1 MKYKLLITRPI
12 PHKVIKKAGELFD
25 LEVRTSVLPTSRA
38 ELISALQN
46 YDAIIAAIGD
56 KFDEEIFLKSG
67 FPRTKII
74 SNFGV
79 GYDHLDLKA
88 ASRSKILVTNTP
100 DVVTDA
106 TADIAMTLI
115 LMTARRAI
123 EGDNLVRSG
132 KWKGWNPMQMLG
144 MHVTGSTV
152 GIIGMGRIGKAIAL
166 RCNMG
171 FGMPVVYYNRS
182 KVDGINLN
190 NSHQASSLSELLSVS
205 DVVVIS
211 IPGGPDTYHLIDKH
225 ALAQMKSES
234 ILINI
239 ARGEIVKESDLI
251 TALQDKKISG
261 AGLDVYEF
269 EPLVSSKLID
279 LENVVLLPHLGT
291 AALSVRE
298 EMGSIALQNVIAIL
312 LDKKPTPNLIN

>member
-1 MKYKLLITRPI
+1 MRN
-12 PHKVIKKAGELFD
+12 
-25 LEVRTSVLPTSRA
+25 SVLPTSKT
-38 ELISALQN
+38 ELINALQN
-46 YDAIIAAIGD
+46 YDAIITAIGD
-56 KFDEEIFLKSG
+56 KFDEEIFFKIRS
-67 FPRTKII
+67 PRTKII

-79 GYDHLDLKA
+79 GYDHLDLNA
-88 ASRSKILVTNTP
+88 ASKSKIQVTNTP

-123 EGDNLVRSG
+123 EGDKLVRSG
-132 KWKGWNPMQMLG
+132 NWKGWNPMQMLG
-144 MHVTGSTV
+144 THVTGSTV

-182 KVDGINLN
+182 KVDSVDLK
-190 NSHQASSLSELLSVS
+190 NSYQASSLNELLSVS

-211 IPGGPDTYHLIDKH
+211 IPGGPDTYHLIDKK
-225 ALAQMKSES
+225 AFDQMKSKS

-251 TALQDKKISG
+251 TALQDKNISG

-279 LENVVLLPHLGT
+279 LEIVVLLPHLGT

-298 EMGSIALQNVIAIL
+298 EMGFIALQNIITIL
-312 LDKKPTPNLIN
+312 LEKKPTPNLIN

>member
-1 MKYKLLITRPI
+1 LKYKLLITRPI
-12 PHKVIKKAGELFD
+12 PDKVIEKAREFFD
-25 LEVRTSVLPTSRA
+25 VEVRNSVLPTSKT
-38 ELISALQN
+38 ELINALQN
-46 YDAIIAAIGD
+46 YDAIITAIGD
-56 KFDEEIFLKSG
+56 KFDEEIFFKIRS
-67 FPRTKII
+67 PRTKII

-79 GYDHLDLKA
+79 GYDHLDLNA
-88 ASRSKILVTNTP
+88 ASKSKIRVTNTP

-123 EGDNLVRSG
+123 EGDKLVRSG
-132 KWKGWNPMQMLG
+132 NWKGWNPMQMLG
-144 MHVTGSTV
+144 THVTGSTV

-182 KVDGINLN
+182 KVDSVDLK
-190 NSHQASSLSELLSVS
+190 NSYQASSLNELLSVS

-211 IPGGPDTYHLIDKH
+211 IPGGPDTYHLIDKK
-225 ALAQMKSES
+225 AFDQMKSGS

-251 TALQDKKISG
+251 TALRDKNISG

-298 EMGSIALQNVIAIL
+298 
-312 LDKKPTPNLIN
+312 

>member
-12 PHKVIKKAGELFD
+12 PDKVIEKAKEFFD
-25 LEVRTSVLPTSRA
+25 VEVRNSVLPTSKT
-38 ELISALQN
+38 ELINALQN
-46 YDAIIAAIGD
+46 YDAIITAIGD
-56 KFDEEIFLKSG
+56 KFDEEIFFKIRS
-67 FPRTKII
+67 PRTKII

-79 GYDHLDLKA
+79 GYDHLDLNA
-88 ASRSKILVTNTP
+88 ASKSKIRVTNTP

-123 EGDNLVRSG
+123 EGDKLVRSG
-132 KWKGWNPMQMLG
+132 NWKGWNPMQMLG
-144 MHVTGSTV
+144 THVTGSTV

-182 KVDGINLN
+182 KVDSVDLK
-190 NSHQASSLSELLSVS
+190 NSYQASSLNELLSVS

-211 IPGGPDTYHLIDKH
+211 IPGGPDTYHLIDKK
-225 ALAQMKSES
+225 AFDQMKSGS

-251 TALQDKKISG
+251 TALRDKNISG

-298 EMGSIALQNVIAIL
+298 EMGFIALQNIITIL
-312 LDKKPTPNLIN
+312 LEKKTTPNLIN

>member
-12 PHKVIKKAGELFD
+12 PDKVIEKAREFFD
-25 LEVRTSVLPTSRA
+25 VEVRNSVLPTSKT
-38 ELISALQN
+38 ELINALQN
-46 YDAIIAAIGD
+46 YDAIITAIGD
-56 KFDEEIFLKSG
+56 KFDEEIFFKIRS
-67 FPRTKII
+67 PRTKII

-79 GYDHLDLKA
+79 GHDHLDLNA
-88 ASRSKILVTNTP
+88 ASKSKIRVTNTP

-123 EGDNLVRSG
+123 EGDKLVRSG
-132 KWKGWNPMQMLG
+132 NWKGWNPMQMLG
-144 MHVTGSTV
+144 THVTGSTV

-182 KVDGINLN
+182 KVDSVDLK
-190 NSHQASSLSELLSVS
+190 NSYQASSLNELLSVS

-211 IPGGPDTYHLIDKH
+211 IPGGPDTYHLIDKK
-225 ALAQMKSES
+225 AFDQMKSGS

-251 TALQDKKISG
+251 TALRDKNISG

-298 EMGSIALQNVIAIL
+298 EMGFIALQNIITIL
-312 LDKKPTPNLIN
+312 LEKKTTPNLIN

>member
-12 PHKVIKKAGELFD
+12 PHKVIEKARELFD
-25 LEVRTSVLPTSRA
+25 VEVRNSVLPASKT
-38 ELISALQN
+38 ELINALQN
-46 YDAIIAAIGD
+46 YDAIITAIGD
-56 KFDEEIFLKSG
+56 KFDEEIFFKIRS
-67 FPRTKII
+67 PRTKII

-79 GYDHLDLKA
+79 GYDHLDLNA
-88 ASRSKILVTNTP
+88 ASKSKIRVTNTP

-123 EGDNLVRSG
+123 EGDKLVRSG
-132 KWKGWNPMQMLG
+132 NWKGWNPMQMLG
-144 MHVTGSTV
+144 THVTGSTV

-182 KVDGINLN
+182 KVDSVDLK
-190 NSHQASSLSELLSVS
+190 NSYQASSLNELLSVS

-211 IPGGPDTYHLIDKH
+211 IPGGPDTYHLIDKK
-225 ALAQMKSES
+225 AFDQMKSKS

-251 TALQDKKISG
+251 TALQDKNISG

-298 EMGSIALQNVIAIL
+298 EMGFIALQNIITIL
-312 LDKKPTPNLIN
+312 LEKKPTPNLIN

>member
-12 PHKVIKKAGELFD
+12 PDKVIEKAREFFD
-25 LEVRTSVLPTSRA
+25 VEVRYSVLPTSKT
-38 ELISALQN
+38 ELINALQN
-46 YDAIIAAIGD
+46 YDAIITAIGD
-56 KFDEEIFLKSG
+56 KFDEEIFFKIRS
-67 FPRTKII
+67 PRTKII

-79 GYDHLDLKA
+79 GYDHLDLNA
-88 ASRSKILVTNTP
+88 ASKSKIRVTNTP

-123 EGDNLVRSG
+123 EGDKLVRSG
-132 KWKGWNPMQMLG
+132 NWKGWNPMQMLG
-144 MHVTGSTV
+144 THVTGSTV

-182 KVDGINLN
+182 KVDSVDLK
-190 NSHQASSLSELLSVS
+190 NSYQASSLNELLSVS

-211 IPGGPDTYHLIDKH
+211 IPGGPDTYHLIDKK
-225 ALAQMKSES
+225 AFDQMKSGS

-251 TALQDKKISG
+251 TALRDKNISG

-298 EMGSIALQNVIAIL
+298 EMGFIALQNIITIL
-312 LDKKPTPNLIN
+312 LEKKTTPNLIN

>member
-1 MKYKLLITRPI
+1 M
-12 PHKVIKKAGELFD
+12 IKKAREFFD
-25 LEVRTSVLPTSRA
+25 VDVRNSVLPTSKT
-38 ELISALQN
+38 ELINALQN
-46 YDAIIAAIGD
+46 YDAIITAIGD
-56 KFDEEIFLKSG
+56 KFDEEIFLNIRL
-67 FPRTKII
+67 PRTKII

-88 ASRSKILVTNTP
+88 ASKSKILVTNTP

-123 EGDNLVRSG
+123 EGDKLVRSG

-144 MHVTGSTV
+144 THVTGSTV

-182 KVDGINLN
+182 KVDKVDLK
-190 NSHQASSLSELLSVS
+190 NSYQASSLSELLSVS

-211 IPGGPDTYHLIDKH
+211 VPGGLDTYHLIDKK
-225 ALAQMKSES
+225 AFDQMKSTS

-251 TALQDKKISG
+251 TALRDKNISG

-291 AALSVRE
+291 AASSVRE
-298 EMGSIALQNVIAIL
+298 EMGFIALQNVITIL
-312 LDKKPTPNLIN
+312 LEKKPTPNLIN

>member
-1 MKYKLLITRPI
+1 LKYKLLITRPI
-12 PHKVIKKAGELFD
+12 PDKVIEKAKEFFD
-25 LEVRTSVLPTSRA
+25 VEVRNSVLPTSKT
-38 ELISALQN
+38 ELINALQN
-46 YDAIIAAIGD
+46 YDAIITAIGD
-56 KFDEEIFLKSG
+56 KFDEEIFFKIRS
-67 FPRTKII
+67 PRTKII

-79 GYDHLDLKA
+79 GYDHLDLNA
-88 ASRSKILVTNTP
+88 ASKSKIRVTNTP

-123 EGDNLVRSG
+123 EGDKLVRSG
-132 KWKGWNPMQMLG
+132 NWKGWNPMQMLG
-144 MHVTGSTV
+144 THVTGSTV

-182 KVDGINLN
+182 KVDSVDLK
-190 NSHQASSLSELLSVS
+190 NSYQASSLNELLSVS

-211 IPGGPDTYHLIDKH
+211 IPGGPDTYHLIDKK
-225 ALAQMKSES
+225 AFDQMKSKS

-251 TALQDKKISG
+251 TALRDKNISG

-298 EMGSIALQNVIAIL
+298 EMGFIALQNIITIL
-312 LDKKPTPNLIN
+312 LEKKTTPNLIN

>member
-1 MKYKLLITRPI
+1 M
-12 PHKVIKKAGELFD
+12 IKKAREFFD
-25 LEVRTSVLPTSRA
+25 VDVRNSVLPTSKT
-38 ELISALQN
+38 ELINALQN
-46 YDAIIAAIGD
+46 YDAIITAIGD
-56 KFDEEIFLKSG
+56 KFDEEIFLNIRS
-67 FPRTKII
+67 PRTKII

-88 ASRSKILVTNTP
+88 ASKSKILVTNTP

-123 EGDNLVRSG
+123 EGDKLVRSG

-144 MHVTGSTV
+144 THVTGSTV

-182 KVDGINLN
+182 KVDKVDLK
-190 NSHQASSLSELLSVS
+190 NSYQASSLNELLSVS

-211 IPGGPDTYHLIDKH
+211 VPGGLDTYHLIDKK
-225 ALAQMKSES
+225 AFDQMKSH
-234 ILINI
+234 
-239 ARGEIVKESDLI
+239 R
-251 TALQDKKISG
+251 
-261 AGLDVYEF
+261 F
-269 EPLVSSKLID
+269 
-279 LENVVLLPHLGT
+279 
-291 AALSVRE
+291 
-298 EMGSIALQNVIAIL
+298 
-312 LDKKPTPNLIN
+312 

>member
-1 MKYKLLITRPI
+1 MKKI
-12 PHKVIKKAGELFD
+12 PSLN
-25 LEVRTSVLPTSRA
+25 S
-38 ELISALQN
+38 
-46 YDAIIAAIGD
+46 
-56 KFDEEIFLKSG
+56 FDEEIFFKIRS
-67 FPRTKII
+67 PRTKII

-79 GYDHLDLKA
+79 GYDHLGLNA
-88 ASRSKILVTNTP
+88 ASKSKIRVTNTP

-123 EGDNLVRSG
+123 EGDKLVRSG
-132 KWKGWNPMQMLG
+132 NWKGWNPMQMLG
-144 MHVTGSTV
+144 THVTGSTV

-182 KVDGINLN
+182 KVDSVDLK
-190 NSHQASSLSELLSVS
+190 NSYQASSLNELLSVS

-211 IPGGPDTYHLIDKH
+211 IPGGPDTYHLIDKK
-225 ALAQMKSES
+225 AFDQMKSGS

-251 TALQDKKISG
+251 TALRDKNISG

-298 EMGSIALQNVIAIL
+298 EMGFIALQNIITIL
-312 LDKKPTPNLIN
+312 LEKKTTPNLIN

>member
-1 MKYKLLITRPI
+1 M
-12 PHKVIKKAGELFD
+12 IKKARVFFD
-25 LEVRTSVLPTSRA
+25 VDVRNSVLPTSKT
-38 ELISALQN
+38 ELINALQN
-46 YDAIIAAIGD
+46 YDAIITAIGD
-56 KFDEEIFLKSG
+56 KFDEEIFLNIRS
-67 FPRTKII
+67 PRTKII

-88 ASRSKILVTNTP
+88 ASKSKILVTNTP

-123 EGDNLVRSG
+123 EGDKLVRSG

-144 MHVTGSTV
+144 THVTGSTV

-182 KVDGINLN
+182 KVDKVDLK
-190 NSHQASSLSELLSVS
+190 NSYQASSLNELLSVS

-211 IPGGPDTYHLIDKH
+211 IPGGPDTYHLIDKK
-225 ALAQMKSES
+225 AFDQMKSGS

-251 TALQDKKISG
+251 TALRDKNISG

-291 AALSVRE
+291 AASSVRE
-298 EMGSIALQNVIAIL
+298 EMGFIALQNVITIL
-312 LDKKPTPNLIN
+312 LEKKLTPNLIN

>member
-12 PHKVIKKAGELFD
+12 PDKVIEKAREFFD
-25 LEVRTSVLPTSRA
+25 VEVRYSVLPTSKT
-38 ELISALQN
+38 ELINALQN
-46 YDAIIAAIGD
+46 YDAIITAIGD
-56 KFDEEIFLKSG
+56 KFDEEIFFKIRS
-67 FPRTKII
+67 PRTKII

-79 GYDHLDLKA
+79 GYDHLDLNA
-88 ASRSKILVTNTP
+88 ASKSKIRVTNTP

-106 TADIAMTLI
+106 TADSAMTLI

-123 EGDNLVRSG
+123 EGDKLVRSG
-132 KWKGWNPMQMLG
+132 NWKGWNPMQMLG
-144 MHVTGSTV
+144 THVTGSTV

-182 KVDGINLN
+182 KVDSVDLK
-190 NSHQASSLSELLSVS
+190 NSYQASSLNELLSVS

-211 IPGGPDTYHLIDKH
+211 IPGGPDTYHLIDKK
-225 ALAQMKSES
+225 AFDQMKSGS

-251 TALQDKKISG
+251 TALRDKNISG

-298 EMGSIALQNVIAIL
+298 EMGFIALQNIITIL
-312 LDKKPTPNLIN
+312 LEKKTTPNLIN

>member
-12 PHKVIKKAGELFD
+12 PHKVIEKARELFD
-25 LEVRTSVLPTSRA
+25 VEVRNSVLPASKT
-38 ELISALQN
+38 ELINALKN
-46 YDAIIAAIGD
+46 YDAIITAIGD
-56 KFDEEIFLKSG
+56 KFDEEIFFKIRS
-67 FPRTKII
+67 PRTKII

-79 GYDHLDLKA
+79 GYDHLDLNA
-88 ASRSKILVTNTP
+88 ASKSKIRVTNTP

-123 EGDNLVRSG
+123 EGDKLVRSG
-132 KWKGWNPMQMLG
+132 NWKGWNPMQMLG
-144 MHVTGSTV
+144 THVTGSTV

-182 KVDGINLN
+182 KVDSVDLK
-190 NSHQASSLSELLSVS
+190 NSYQASSLNELLSVS

-211 IPGGPDTYHLIDKH
+211 IPGGPDTYHLIDKK
-225 ALAQMKSES
+225 AFDQMKSKS

-251 TALQDKKISG
+251 TALQDKNISG

-298 EMGSIALQNVIAIL
+298 EMGFIALQNVITIL
-312 LDKKPTPNLIN
+312 LEKKSTPNLIN

>member
-12 PHKVIKKAGELFD
+12 PDKVIEKAREFFD
-25 LEVRTSVLPTSRA
+25 VEVRNSVLPTSMT
-38 ELISALQN
+38 ELINALQN
-46 YDAIIAAIGD
+46 YDAIITAIGD
-56 KFDEEIFLKSG
+56 KFDEEIFFKIRS
-67 FPRTKII
+67 PRTKII

-79 GYDHLDLKA
+79 GYDHLDLNA
-88 ASRSKILVTNTP
+88 ASKSKIRVTNTP

-123 EGDNLVRSG
+123 EGDKLVRSG
-132 KWKGWNPMQMLG
+132 NWKGWNPMQMLG
-144 MHVTGSTV
+144 THVTGSTV

-182 KVDGINLN
+182 KVDSVDLK
-190 NSHQASSLSELLSVS
+190 NSYQASSLNELLSVS

-211 IPGGPDTYHLIDKH
+211 IPGGPDTYHLIDKK
-225 ALAQMKSES
+225 AFDQMKSGS

-251 TALQDKKISG
+251 TALRDKNISG

-298 EMGSIALQNVIAIL
+298 EMGFIALQNIITIL
-312 LDKKPTPNLIN
+312 LEKKTTPNLIN

>member
-12 PHKVIKKAGELFD
+12 PDKVIEKAREFFD
-25 LEVRTSVLPTSRA
+25 VEVRNSVLPTSKT
-38 ELISALQN
+38 ELINALQN
-46 YDAIIAAIGD
+46 YDAIITAIGD
-56 KFDEEIFLKSG
+56 KFDEEIFLNIRS
-67 FPRTKII
+67 PRTKII

-88 ASRSKILVTNTP
+88 ASKSKILVTNTP

-123 EGDNLVRSG
+123 EGDKLVRSG
-132 KWKGWNPMQMLG
+132 NWKGWNPMQMLG
-144 MHVTGSTV
+144 THVTGSTV

-182 KVDGINLN
+182 KVDKVDLK
-190 NSHQASSLSELLSVS
+190 NSYQASSLNELLSVS

-211 IPGGPDTYHLIDKH
+211 IPGGPDTYHLIDKK
-225 ALAQMKSES
+225 AFDQMKSGS

-251 TALQDKKISG
+251 TALRDKNISG

-291 AALSVRE
+291 AASSVRE
-298 EMGSIALQNVIAIL
+298 EMGFIALQNVITIL
-312 LDKKPTPNLIN
+312 LENKPTPNLIN

>member
-1 MKYKLLITRPI
+1 M
-12 PHKVIKKAGELFD
+12 IKKAREFFD
-25 LEVRTSVLPTSRA
+25 VDVRNSVLPTSKT
-38 ELISALQN
+38 ELINALQN
-46 YDAIIAAIGD
+46 YDAIITAIGD
-56 KFDEEIFLKSG
+56 KFDEEIFLNIRS
-67 FPRTKII
+67 PRTKII

-88 ASRSKILVTNTP
+88 ASKSKILVTNTP

-123 EGDNLVRSG
+123 EGDKLVRSG

-144 MHVTGSTV
+144 THVTGSTV

-182 KVDGINLN
+182 KVDKVDLK
-190 NSHQASSLSELLSVS
+190 NSYQASSLNELLSVS

-211 IPGGPDTYHLIDKH
+211 IPGGPDTYHLIDKK
-225 ALAQMKSES
+225 AFDQMKSGS

-251 TALQDKKISG
+251 TALQDKNISG

-298 EMGSIALQNVIAIL
+298 EMGFIALQNIITIL
-312 LDKKPTPNLIN
+312 LEKKPTPNLIN

>member
-1 MKYKLLITRPI
+1 M
-12 PHKVIKKAGELFD
+12 IKKAREFFD
-25 LEVRTSVLPTSRA
+25 VDVRNSVLPTSKT
-38 ELISALQN
+38 ELINALQN
-46 YDAIIAAIGD
+46 YDAIITAIGD
-56 KFDEEIFLKSG
+56 KFDEEIFLNIRS
-67 FPRTKII
+67 PRTKII

-88 ASRSKILVTNTP
+88 ASKSKILVTNTP

-123 EGDNLVRSG
+123 EGDKLVRSG

-144 MHVTGSTV
+144 THVTGSTV

-182 KVDGINLN
+182 KVDKVDLK
-190 NSHQASSLSELLSVS
+190 NSYQASSLSELLSVS

-211 IPGGPDTYHLIDKH
+211 VPGGLDTYHLIDKK
-225 ALAQMKSES
+225 AFDQMKSTS

-251 TALQDKKISG
+251 TALRDKNISG

-291 AALSVRE
+291 AASSVRE
-298 EMGSIALQNVIAIL
+298 EMGFIALQNVITIL
-312 LDKKPTPNLIN
+312 LEKKPTPNLIN

>member
-1 MKYKLLITRPI
+1 M
-12 PHKVIKKAGELFD
+12 LFRS
-25 LEVRTSVLPTSRA
+25 VRNSVLPTSKT
-38 ELISALQN
+38 ELINALQN
-46 YDAIIAAIGD
+46 YDAIITAIGD
-56 KFDEEIFLKSG
+56 KFDEEIFFKIRS
-67 FPRTKII
+67 PRTKII

-79 GYDHLDLKA
+79 GYDHLDLNA
-88 ASRSKILVTNTP
+88 ASKSKIRVTNTP

-123 EGDNLVRSG
+123 EGDKLVRSG

-144 MHVTGSTV
+144 THVTGSTV

-182 KVDGINLN
+182 KVDKVDLK
-190 NSHQASSLSELLSVS
+190 NSYQASSLNELLSVS

-211 IPGGPDTYHLIDKH
+211 VPGGLDTYHLIDKK
-225 ALAQMKSES
+225 AFDQMKSTS

-251 TALQDKKISG
+251 TALRDKNISG

-298 EMGSIALQNVIAIL
+298 EMGFIALQNIITIL
-312 LDKKPTPNLIN
+312 LEKKPTPNLIN

>member
-1 MKYKLLITRPI
+1 LKYKLLITRPI
-12 PHKVIKKAGELFD
+12 PHKVIKRAGEFFE
-25 LEVRTSVLPTSRA
+25 LEVRTSVLPTSKA

-56 KFDEEIFLKSG
+56 KFDEEVFLKSDT
-67 FPRTKII
+67 PRTKVI

-88 ASRSKILVTNTP
+88 ASRSKIMITNTP

-106 TADIAMTLI
+106 TADIAITLI

-123 EGDNLVRSG
+123 EGDKLVRSG

-182 KVDGINLN
+182 KVDGIDLE
-190 NSHQASSLSELLSVS
+190 NSYQASSLDELLAVS
-205 DVVVIS
+205 DVIVIS
-211 IPGGPDTYHLIDKH
+211 LPGGPDTYHLIDKY
-225 ALAQMKSES
+225 ALAKMKSTS

-251 TALQDKKISG
+251 TALQDKNISG

-298 EMGSIALQNVIAIL
+298 KMGSIALQNVITIL
-312 LDKKPTPNLIN
+312 LDKKPSPNLIN

>member
-12 PHKVIKKAGELFD
+12 PHKVIEKARELFD
-25 LEVRTSVLPTSRA
+25 VEVRNSVLPASKI
-38 ELISALQN
+38 ELINALQN
-46 YDAIIAAIGD
+46 YDAIITAIGD
-56 KFDEEIFLKSG
+56 KFDKEIFFKIRT
-67 FPRTKII
+67 PRTKII

-79 GYDHLDLKA
+79 GYDHLDLNA
-88 ASRSKILVTNTP
+88 ASKSKIRVTNTP

-123 EGDNLVRSG
+123 EGDKLVRSG
-132 KWKGWNPMQMLG
+132 NWKGWNPMQMLG
-144 MHVTGSTV
+144 THVTGSTV

-182 KVDGINLN
+182 KVDSVDLK
-190 NSHQASSLSELLSVS
+190 NSYQASSLNELLSVS

-211 IPGGPDTYHLIDKH
+211 IPGGPDTYHLIDKK
-225 ALAQMKSES
+225 AFDQMKSKS

-251 TALQDKKISG
+251 TALRDKNISG

-298 EMGSIALQNVIAIL
+298 EMGFIALQNIITIL
-312 LDKKPTPNLIN
+312 LEKKPTPNLIN

>member
-1 MKYKLLITRPI
+1 MRN
-12 PHKVIKKAGELFD
+12 
-25 LEVRTSVLPTSRA
+25 SVLPASKT
-38 ELISALQN
+38 ELINALQN
-46 YDAIIAAIGD
+46 YDAIITAIGD
-56 KFDEEIFLKSG
+56 KFDEEIFFKIRS
-67 FPRTKII
+67 PRTKII

-79 GYDHLDLKA
+79 GYDHLDLNA
-88 ASRSKILVTNTP
+88 ASKSKIQVTNTP

-123 EGDNLVRSG
+123 EGDKLVRSG
-132 KWKGWNPMQMLG
+132 NWKGCNPMQMLG
-144 MHVTGSTV
+144 THVTGSTV

-182 KVDGINLN
+182 KVDSVDLK
-190 NSHQASSLSELLSVS
+190 NSYQASSLNELLSVS

-211 IPGGPDTYHLIDKH
+211 IPGGPDTYHLIDKK
-225 ALAQMKSES
+225 AFDQMKSKS

-251 TALQDKKISG
+251 TALQDKNISG

-298 EMGSIALQNVIAIL
+298 EMGFIALQNIITIL
-312 LDKKPTPNLIN
+312 LEKKPTPNLIN

>member
-12 PHKVIKKAGELFD
+12 PDKVIEKAKEFFD
-25 LEVRTSVLPTSRA
+25 VEVRNSVLPTSKT
-38 ELISALQN
+38 ELINALQN
-46 YDAIIAAIGD
+46 YDAIITAIGD
-56 KFDEEIFLKSG
+56 KFDEEIFFKIRS
-67 FPRTKII
+67 PRTKII

-79 GYDHLDLKA
+79 GYDHLDLNA
-88 ASRSKILVTNTP
+88 ASKSKIRVTNTP

-115 LMTARRAI
+115 LMTARRTI
-123 EGDNLVRSG
+123 EGDKLVRSG
-132 KWKGWNPMQMLG
+132 NWKGWNPMQMLG
-144 MHVTGSTV
+144 THVTGSTV

-182 KVDGINLN
+182 KVDSVDLK
-190 NSHQASSLSELLSVS
+190 NSYQASSLNELLSVS

-211 IPGGPDTYHLIDKH
+211 IPGGPDTYHLIDKK
-225 ALAQMKSES
+225 AFDQMKSKS

-251 TALQDKKISG
+251 TALQDKNISG

-279 LENVVLLPHLGT
+279 LENIVLLPHLGT

-298 EMGSIALQNVIAIL
+298 EMGFIALQNIITIL
-312 LDKKPTPNLIN
+312 LEKKPAPNLIN

>member
-1 MKYKLLITRPI
+1 M
-12 PHKVIKKAGELFD
+12 IKKARVFFD
-25 LEVRTSVLPTSRA
+25 VDVRNSVLPTSKT
-38 ELISALQN
+38 ELINALQN
-46 YDAIIAAIGD
+46 YDAIITAIGD
-56 KFDEEIFLKSG
+56 KFDEEVFFKIRS
-67 FPRTKII
+67 PRTKII

-88 ASRSKILVTNTP
+88 ASKSKILVTNTP

-123 EGDNLVRSG
+123 EGDKLVRSG
-132 KWKGWNPMQMLG
+132 NWKGWNPMQMLG
-144 MHVTGSTV
+144 THVTGSTV

-182 KVDGINLN
+182 KVDSVDLK
-190 NSHQASSLSELLSVS
+190 NSYQASSLNELLSVS

-211 IPGGPDTYHLIDKH
+211 IPGGPDTYHLIDKK
-225 ALAQMKSES
+225 AFDQMKSKS

-251 TALQDKKISG
+251 TALRDKNISG

-291 AALSVRE
+291 AASSVRE
-298 EMGSIALQNVIAIL
+298 EMGFIALQNVITIL
-312 LDKKPTPNLIN
+312 LEKKPTPNLIN

>member
-12 PHKVIKKAGELFD
+12 PYKVIEKAREFFD
-25 LEVRTSVLPTSRA
+25 VEVRNSVLPASKT
-38 ELISALQN
+38 ELINALQN
-46 YDAIIAAIGD
+46 YDAIITAIGD
-56 KFDEEIFLKSG
+56 KFDEEIFFKIRS
-67 FPRTKII
+67 PRTKII

-79 GYDHLDLKA
+79 GYDHLDLNA
-88 ASRSKILVTNTP
+88 ASKSKIRVTNTP

-123 EGDNLVRSG
+123 EGDKLVRSG
-132 KWKGWNPMQMLG
+132 NWKGWNPMQMLG
-144 MHVTGSTV
+144 THVTGSTV

-182 KVDGINLN
+182 KVDSVDLK
-190 NSHQASSLSELLSVS
+190 NSYQASSLNELLSVS

-211 IPGGPDTYHLIDKH
+211 IPGGPDTYHLIDKK
-225 ALAQMKSES
+225 AFDQMKSKS

-251 TALQDKKISG
+251 TALQDKNISG

-298 EMGSIALQNVIAIL
+298 EMGFIALQNVITIL
-312 LDKKPTPNLIN
+312 LEKKSTPNLIN

>member
-12 PHKVIKKAGELFD
+12 PDKVIEKAREFFD
-25 LEVRTSVLPTSRA
+25 VEVRNSVLPTSKT
-38 ELISALQN
+38 ELINALQN
-46 YDAIIAAIGD
+46 YDAIITAIGD
-56 KFDEEIFLKSG
+56 KFDEEIFFKIRS
-67 FPRTKII
+67 PRTKII

-79 GYDHLDLKA
+79 GYDHLDLNA
-88 ASRSKILVTNTP
+88 ASKSKIRVTNTP

-123 EGDNLVRSG
+123 EGDKLVRSG
-132 KWKGWNPMQMLG
+132 NWKGWNPMQMLG
-144 MHVTGSTV
+144 THVTGSTV

-182 KVDGINLN
+182 KVDSVDLK
-190 NSHQASSLSELLSVS
+190 NSYQASSLNELLSVS

-211 IPGGPDTYHLIDKH
+211 IPGGPDTYHLIDKK
-225 ALAQMKSES
+225 AFDQMKSKS

-251 TALQDKKISG
+251 TALQDKNISG

-298 EMGSIALQNVIAIL
+298 EMGFIALQNIITIL
-312 LDKKPTPNLIN
+312 LEKKPTPNLIN

>member
-1 MKYKLLITRPI
+1 M
-12 PHKVIKKAGELFD
+12 IKKAREFFD
-25 LEVRTSVLPTSRA
+25 VDVRNSVLPTSKT
-38 ELISALQN
+38 ELINALQN
-46 YDAIIAAIGD
+46 YDAIITAIGD
-56 KFDEEIFLKSG
+56 KFDEEIFLNIRS
-67 FPRTKII
+67 PRTKII

-88 ASRSKILVTNTP
+88 ASKSKILVTNTP

-123 EGDNLVRSG
+123 EGDKLVRSG
-132 KWKGWNPMQMLG
+132 NWKGWNPMQMLG
-144 MHVTGSTV
+144 THVTGSTV

-182 KVDGINLN
+182 KVDKVDLK
-190 NSHQASSLSELLSVS
+190 NSYQASSLNELLSVS

-211 IPGGPDTYHLIDKH
+211 IPGGPDTHHLIDKK
-225 ALAQMKSES
+225 AFDQMKSKS

-251 TALQDKKISG
+251 TALQDKNISG

-298 EMGSIALQNVIAIL
+298 EMGFIALQNIITIL
-312 LDKKPTPNLIN
+312 LEKKPTPNLIN

>member
-12 PHKVIKKAGELFD
+12 PDKVIEKAREFFD
-25 LEVRTSVLPTSRA
+25 VEVRNSVLPTSKT
-38 ELISALQN
+38 ELINALQN
-46 YDAIIAAIGD
+46 YDAIITAIGD
-56 KFDEEIFLKSG
+56 KFDEEIFFKIRS
-67 FPRTKII
+67 PRTKII

-79 GYDHLDLKA
+79 GYDHLDLNA
-88 ASRSKILVTNTP
+88 ASKSKIRVTNTP

-123 EGDNLVRSG
+123 EGDKLVRSG
-132 KWKGWNPMQMLG
+132 NWKGWNPMQMLG
-144 MHVTGSTV
+144 THVTGSTV

-182 KVDGINLN
+182 KVDSVDLK
-190 NSHQASSLSELLSVS
+190 NSYQASSLNELLSVS

-211 IPGGPDTYHLIDKH
+211 IPGGPDTYHLIDKK
-225 ALAQMKSES
+225 AFDQMKSKS

-251 TALQDKKISG
+251 TALRDKNISG

-298 EMGSIALQNVIAIL
+298 EMGFIALQNIITIL
-312 LDKKPTPNLIN
+312 LEKKTTPNLIN

>member
-1 MKYKLLITRPI
+1 M
-12 PHKVIKKAGELFD
+12 IKKAREFFD
-25 LEVRTSVLPTSRA
+25 VDVRNSVLPTSKT
-38 ELISALQN
+38 ELINALQN
-46 YDAIIAAIGD
+46 YDAIITAIGD
-56 KFDEEIFLKSG
+56 KFDEEIFLNIRS
-67 FPRTKII
+67 PRTKII

-88 ASRSKILVTNTP
+88 ASKSKILVTNTP

-123 EGDNLVRSG
+123 EGDKLVRSG

-144 MHVTGSTV
+144 THVTGSTV

-182 KVDGINLN
+182 KVDKVDLK
-190 NSHQASSLSELLSVS
+190 NSYQASSLSELLSVS

-211 IPGGPDTYHLIDKH
+211 VPGGLDTYHLIDKK
-225 ALAQMKSES
+225 AFDQMKSTS

-251 TALQDKKISG
+251 TALRDKNISG

-298 EMGSIALQNVIAIL
+298 EMGFIALQNIITIL
-312 LDKKPTPNLIN
+312 LEKKPTPNLIN

>member
-12 PHKVIKKAGELFD
+12 PDKVIEKAREFFD
-25 LEVRTSVLPTSRA
+25 VEVRNSVLPTSKT
-38 ELISALQN
+38 ELINALQN
-46 YDAIIAAIGD
+46 YDAIITAIGD
-56 KFDEEIFLKSG
+56 KFDEEIFFKIRS
-67 FPRTKII
+67 PRTKII

-79 GYDHLDLKA
+79 GYDHLDLNA
-88 ASRSKILVTNTP
+88 ASKSKIRVTNTP

-123 EGDNLVRSG
+123 EGDKLVRSG
-132 KWKGWNPMQMLG
+132 NWKGWNPMQMLG
-144 MHVTGSTV
+144 THVTGSTV

-182 KVDGINLN
+182 KVDSVDLK
-190 NSHQASSLSELLSVS
+190 NSYQASSLNELLSVS

-211 IPGGPDTYHLIDKH
+211 IPGGPDTYHLIDKK
-225 ALAQMKSES
+225 AFDQMKSGS

-251 TALQDKKISG
+251 TALRDKNISG

-298 EMGSIALQNVIAIL
+298 EMGFIALQNIITIL
-312 LDKKPTPNLIN
+312 LEKKTTPNLIN

>member
-12 PHKVIKKAGELFD
+12 PDKVIEKAREFFD
-25 LEVRTSVLPTSRA
+25 VEVRNSVLPTSKT
-38 ELISALQN
+38 ELINALQN
-46 YDAIIAAIGD
+46 YDAIITAIGD
-56 KFDEEIFLKSG
+56 KFDEEIFFKIRS
-67 FPRTKII
+67 PRTKII

-88 ASRSKILVTNTP
+88 ASKSKIRVTNTP

-123 EGDNLVRSG
+123 EGDKLVRSG
-132 KWKGWNPMQMLG
+132 NWKGWNPMQMLG
-144 MHVTGSTV
+144 THVTGSTV

-182 KVDGINLN
+182 KVDSVDLK
-190 NSHQASSLSELLSVS
+190 NSYQASSLNELLSVS

-211 IPGGPDTYHLIDKH
+211 IPGGPDTYHLIDKK
-225 ALAQMKSES
+225 AFDQMKSKS

-251 TALQDKKISG
+251 TALRDKNISG

-298 EMGSIALQNVIAIL
+298 EMGFIALQNIITIL
-312 LDKKPTPNLIN
+312 LEKKTTPNLIN

>member
-12 PHKVIKKAGELFD
+12 PHKVIKRAGEFFE
-25 LEVRTSVLPTSRA
+25 LEVRTSVLPTSKA

-56 KFDEEIFLKSG
+56 KFDEEVFLKSDA
-67 FPRTKII
+67 PRTKVI

-88 ASRSKILVTNTP
+88 ASRSKIMITNTP

-123 EGDNLVRSG
+123 EGDKLVRSG

-152 GIIGMGRIGKAIAL
+152 GIIGLGRIGKAIAL

-171 FGMPVVYYNRS
+171 FGMPVIYYNRS
-182 KVDGINLN
+182 KVDGIDLE
-190 NSHQASSLSELLSVS
+190 NSYQASSLDELLAVS
-205 DVVVIS
+205 DVIVIS
-211 IPGGPDTYHLIDKH
+211 LPGGPDTYHLIDKY
-225 ALAQMKSES
+225 ALAK
-234 ILINI
+234 
-239 ARGEIVKESDLI
+239 
-251 TALQDKKISG
+251 
-261 AGLDVYEF
+261 
-269 EPLVSSKLID
+269 
-279 LENVVLLPHLGT
+279 
-291 AALSVRE
+291 
-298 EMGSIALQNVIAIL
+298 
-312 LDKKPTPNLIN
+312 

>member
-12 PHKVIKKAGELFD
+12 PNKVIKKARVFFD
-25 LEVRTSVLPTSRA
+25 VDVRNSVLPTSKT
-38 ELISALQN
+38 ELINALQN
-46 YDAIIAAIGD
+46 YDAIITAIGD
-56 KFDEEIFLKSG
+56 KFDEEIFLNIRS
-67 FPRTKII
+67 PRTKII

-88 ASRSKILVTNTP
+88 ASKSKILVTNTP

-123 EGDNLVRSG
+123 EGDKLVRSG
-132 KWKGWNPMQMLG
+132 NWKGWNPMQMLG
-144 MHVTGSTV
+144 THVTGSTV

-182 KVDGINLN
+182 KVDSVDLK
-190 NSHQASSLSELLSVS
+190 NSYQASSLNELLSVS

-211 IPGGPDTYHLIDKH
+211 IPGGPDTYHLIDKK
-225 ALAQMKSES
+225 AFDQMKSKS

-251 TALQDKKISG
+251 TALQDKNISG

-291 AALSVRE
+291 AASSVRE
-298 EMGSIALQNVIAIL
+298 EMGFIALQNVITIL
-312 LDKKPTPNLIN
+312 LEKKPTPNLIN

>member
-1 MKYKLLITRPI
+1 M
-12 PHKVIKKAGELFD
+12 IKKAREFFD
-25 LEVRTSVLPTSRA
+25 VDVRNSVLPTSKT
-38 ELISALQN
+38 ELINALQN
-46 YDAIIAAIGD
+46 YDAIITAIGD
-56 KFDEEIFLKSG
+56 KFDEEIFLNIRS
-67 FPRTKII
+67 PRTKII

-88 ASRSKILVTNTP
+88 ASKSKILVTNTP

-123 EGDNLVRSG
+123 EGDKLVRSG

-144 MHVTGSTV
+144 THVTGSTV

-182 KVDGINLN
+182 KVDKVDLK
-190 NSHQASSLSELLSVS
+190 NSYQASSLNELLSVS

-211 IPGGPDTYHLIDKH
+211 VPGGLDTYHLIDKK
-225 ALAQMKSES
+225 AFDQMKSTS

-251 TALQDKKISG
+251 TALRDKNISG

-291 AALSVRE
+291 AASSVRE
-298 EMGSIALQNVIAIL
+298 EMGFIALQNVITIL
-312 LDKKPTPNLIN
+312 LEKKPTPNLIN

>member
-1 MKYKLLITRPI
+1 MPI
-12 PHKVIKKAGELFD
+12 PHKVIEKAREFFD
-25 LEVRTSVLPTSRA
+25 VEVRNSVLPASKT
-38 ELISALQN
+38 ELINALQN
-46 YDAIIAAIGD
+46 YDAIITAIGD
-56 KFDEEIFLKSG
+56 KFDEEIFFKIRT
-67 FPRTKII
+67 PRTKII

-79 GYDHLDLKA
+79 GYDHLDLNA
-88 ASRSKILVTNTP
+88 ASKLKIRVTNTP

-123 EGDNLVRSG
+123 EGDKLVRSG
-132 KWKGWNPMQMLG
+132 NWKGWNPMQMLG
-144 MHVTGSTV
+144 THVTGSTV

-182 KVDGINLN
+182 KVDSVDLK
-190 NSHQASSLSELLSVS
+190 NSYQASSLNELLSVS

-211 IPGGPDTYHLIDKH
+211 IPGGPDTYHLIDKK
-225 ALAQMKSES
+225 AFDQMKSKS

-251 TALQDKKISG
+251 TALQDKNISG

-298 EMGSIALQNVIAIL
+298 EMGFIALQNIITIL
-312 LDKKPTPNLIN
+312 LEKKPTPNLIN

>member
-12 PHKVIKKAGELFD
+12 PHKVIEKAREFFD
-25 LEVRTSVLPTSRA
+25 VEVRNSVLPTSKT
-38 ELISALQN
+38 ELINALQN
-46 YDAIIAAIGD
+46 YDAIITAIGD
-56 KFDEEIFLKSG
+56 KFDKEIFNKIRS
-67 FPRTKII
+67 PRTKII

-79 GYDHLDLKA
+79 GYDHLDLNA
-88 ASRSKILVTNTP
+88 ASKSKIRVTNTP

-123 EGDNLVRSG
+123 EGDKLVRSG
-132 KWKGWNPMQMLG
+132 NWKGWNPMQMLG
-144 MHVTGSTV
+144 THVTGSTV

-182 KVDGINLN
+182 KVDSVDLK
-190 NSHQASSLSELLSVS
+190 NSYQASSLNELLSVS

-211 IPGGPDTYHLIDKH
+211 IPGGPDTYHLIDKK
-225 ALAQMKSES
+225 AFDQMKSKS

-251 TALQDKKISG
+251 TALRDKNISG

-298 EMGSIALQNVIAIL
+298 EMGFIALQNIITIL
-312 LDKKPTPNLIN
+312 LEKKPTPNLIN

>member
-12 PHKVIKKAGELFD
+12 PDKVIEKAREFFD
-25 LEVRTSVLPTSRA
+25 VEVRNSVLPTSKT
-38 ELISALQN
+38 ELINALQN
-46 YDAIIAAIGD
+46 YDAIITAIGD
-56 KFDEEIFLKSG
+56 KFDEEIFFKIRS
-67 FPRTKII
+67 PRTKII

-79 GYDHLDLKA
+79 GYDHLDLNA
-88 ASRSKILVTNTP
+88 ASKSKIRVTNTP

-123 EGDNLVRSG
+123 EGDKLVRSG
-132 KWKGWNPMQMLG
+132 NWKGWNPMQMLG
-144 MHVTGSTV
+144 THVTGSTV

-182 KVDGINLN
+182 KVDKVDLK
-190 NSHQASSLSELLSVS
+190 NSYQASSLNELLSVS

-211 IPGGPDTYHLIDKH
+211 IPGGPDTYHLIDKK
-225 ALAQMKSES
+225 AFDQMKSGS

-251 TALQDKKISG
+251 TALRDKNISG

-298 EMGSIALQNVIAIL
+298 EMGFIALQNIITIL
-312 LDKKPTPNLIN
+312 LEKKTTPNLIN

>member
-1 MKYKLLITRPI
+1 LKYKLLITRPI
-12 PHKVIKKAGELFD
+12 PYKVIEKAREFFD
-25 LEVRTSVLPTSRA
+25 VEVRNSVLPASKT
-38 ELISALQN
+38 ELINALQN
-46 YDAIIAAIGD
+46 YDAIITAIGD
-56 KFDEEIFLKSG
+56 KFDEEIFFKIRS
-67 FPRTKII
+67 PRTKII

-79 GYDHLDLKA
+79 GYDHLDLNA
-88 ASRSKILVTNTP
+88 ASKSKIQVTNTP

-123 EGDNLVRSG
+123 EGDKLVRSG
-132 KWKGWNPMQMLG
+132 NWKGWNPMQMLG
-144 MHVTGSTV
+144 THVTGSTV

-182 KVDGINLN
+182 KVDSVDLK
-190 NSHQASSLSELLSVS
+190 NSYQASSLNELLSVS

-211 IPGGPDTYHLIDKH
+211 IPGGPDTYHLIDKK
-225 ALAQMKSES
+225 AFDQMKSKS

-251 TALQDKKISG
+251 TALQDKNISG

-298 EMGSIALQNVIAIL
+298 EMGFIALQNVITIL
-312 LDKKPTPNLIN
+312 LEKKSTPNLIN

>member
-1 MKYKLLITRPI
+1 M
-12 PHKVIKKAGELFD
+12 IKKAREFFD
-25 LEVRTSVLPTSRA
+25 VDVRNSVLPTSKT
-38 ELISALQN
+38 ELINALQN
-46 YDAIIAAIGD
+46 YDAIITAIGD
-56 KFDEEIFLKSG
+56 KFDEEIFLNIRL
-67 FPRTKII
+67 PRTKII

-88 ASRSKILVTNTP
+88 ASKSKILVTNTP

-123 EGDNLVRSG
+123 EGDKLVRSG

-144 MHVTGSTV
+144 THVTGSTV

-182 KVDGINLN
+182 KVDKVDLK
-190 NSHQASSLSELLSVS
+190 NSYQASSLNELLSVS

-211 IPGGPDTYHLIDKH
+211 VPGGLDTYHLIDKK
-225 ALAQMKSES
+225 AFDQMKSTS

-251 TALQDKKISG
+251 TALRDKNISG

-298 EMGSIALQNVIAIL
+298 EMGFIALQNIITIL
-312 LDKKPTPNLIN
+312 LEKKPTPNLIN

>member
-1 MKYKLLITRPI
+1 LKYKLLITRPI
-12 PHKVIKKAGELFD
+12 PHKVIKRAGEFFE
-25 LEVRTSVLPTSRA
+25 LEVRTSVLPTSKA

-56 KFDEEIFLKSG
+56 KFDEEVFLKSDA
-67 FPRTKII
+67 PRTKVI

-88 ASRSKILVTNTP
+88 ASRSKIMITNTP

-123 EGDNLVRSG
+123 EGDKLVRSG

-152 GIIGMGRIGKAIAL
+152 GIIGLGRIGKAIAL

-171 FGMPVVYYNRS
+171 FGMPVIYYNRS
-182 KVDGINLN
+182 KVDGIDLE
-190 NSHQASSLSELLSVS
+190 NSYQASSLDELLAVS
-205 DVVVIS
+205 DVIVIS
-211 IPGGPDTYHLIDKH
+211 LPGGPDTYHLIDKY
-225 ALAQMKSES
+225 ALAKMKSTS

-251 TALQDKKISG
+251 AALQDKNISG

-298 EMGSIALQNVIAIL
+298 KMGSIALQNVITIL
-312 LDKKPTPNLIN
+312 LDKKPSPNLIN